1 MIPFLHYRN
10 WLRFMIAY
18 RDFEGTKAQSVAGK
32 GDSIM
37 DGTLMAVQVQAYFST
52 SGSRDLVHM

>member
-1 MIPFLHYRN
+1 
-10 WLRFMIAY
+10 MIAY